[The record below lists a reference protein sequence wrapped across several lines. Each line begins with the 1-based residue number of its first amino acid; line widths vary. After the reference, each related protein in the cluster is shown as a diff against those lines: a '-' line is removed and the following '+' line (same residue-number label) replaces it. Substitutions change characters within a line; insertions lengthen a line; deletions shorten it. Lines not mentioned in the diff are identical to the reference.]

1 MATQSLT
8 ALLGFV
14 AVLAATAVTP
24 ANALDL
30 YTVEG
35 YLDRAP
41 DQVQV
46 IGRVEVGT
54 SKTRTRFLLVTACR
68 TSRPA
73 CDDLDLAHG
82 TLLRGKRE
90 DVSRLLSAP
99 TGAAVK
105 LTFAVYERPVTTLL
119 IVDLGDQSA

>member
-1 MATQSLT
+1 MGTQSFT

-14 AVLAATAVTP
+14 AVLAATAFTP

-41 DQVQV
+41 DHVEV
-46 IGRVEVGT
+46 IGRVEVSA

-68 TSRPA
+68 SSRPA
-73 CDDLDLAHG
+73 CGDLALAHG
-82 TLLRGKRE
+82 TLLSGKRE